1 MSTIFISYASQD
13 RDTAER
19 IARALEAQGWAVW
32 WDRKISPGK
41 KYDEVI
47 HKALG
52 SAQCIVVLW
61 SQHSVDSDWVKE
73 EAEEGKE
80 RGILV
85 PVVIGEAPIPLG
97 FRRVQAANLVGWRG
111 SFDDSEFQEFRASVA
126 RLVKTNTFCVRDYQ
140 GSEWGPITESELRD
154 WIKQRRISP
163 EMFIRRGGHREWR
176 RIGDVPALRTLT
188 QAAMTAPRAQATP
201 VAPQPTAPRAPKM
214 PPLPVAATA
223 PPRSSDPRT
232 HTSHTP
238 TKGGFWLTSGSCGLA
253 VQFWVF
259 GVVYPFL
266 GILAFVAIGLAAFK
280 RDERTI
286 IFIYLLA
293 SSVYTWLWTVGIWR
307 ATINRPK
314 PDYWGIAAKICA
326 VLSLLNLLG
335 MWSQR

>member
-1 MSTIFISYASQD
+1 LVRIAMSTIFISYASQD

-32 WDRKISPGK
+32 WDRKIAPGK

-85 PVVIGEAPIPLG
+85 PVVIGEAPVPLG

-126 RLVKTNTFCVRDYQ
+126 RLVKANTFCVRDDQ

-154 WIKQRRISP
+154 WIKQRRVSA
-163 EMFIRRGGHREWR
+163 EMFIRQDGRREWR

-188 QAAMTAPRAQATP
+188 QVAMTAPS
-201 VAPQPTAPRAPKM
+201 APKM
-214 PPLPVAATA
+214 PPRRVAAKA
-223 PPRSSDPRT
+223 PPRLSDPPT
-232 HTSHTP
+232 HTSHTL
-238 TKGGFWLTSGSCGLA
+238 TKGGFWLTRGSCGLA
-253 VQFWVF
+253 KQYWLF
-259 GVVYPFL
+259 GVVYTSLSF
-266 GILAFVAIGLAAFK
+266 LAFATIADSGFR
-280 RDERTI
+280 RDSKPVEI
-286 IFIYLLA
+286 IYFPALSVYLL
-293 SSVYTWLWTVGIWR
+293 LWTVGIWR

-314 PDYWGIAAKICA
+314 PDYWGIAAKIFA
-326 VLSLLNLLG
+326 VVLLLYSCVITISRFG
-335 MWSQR
+335 